1 MPAKSEAQRRY
12 LFSHFGPA
20 WVKKHGFDNSGP
32 LPARIGKGGVAS
44 MLKRAKTHPKKHVR
58 KPHHA
63 AKSAAKGHIYQTA
76 EHEGIA
82 RRALRR
88 A

>member
-1 MPAKSEAQRRY
+1 
-12 LFSHFGPA
+12 
-20 WVKKHGFDNSGP
+20 VKKHGFDNPGP

-58 KPHHA
+58 SG
-63 AKSAAKGHIYQTA
+63 KSAHSAASKHPIYQTA

-82 RRALRR
+82 KRALRR
-88 A
+88 V